1 VLTSGGAGVLVSPG
15 SVSPGVPARSAD
27 PPQAMDNTTNDP
39 TKITITFRHL
49 MSHLTS
55 GGLS

>member
-1 VLTSGGAGVLVSPG
+1 
-15 SVSPGVPARSAD
+15 VPAKSAD
-27 PPQAMDNTTNDP
+27 PPQAMDSTTNDP
-39 TKITITFRHL
+39 IKTTITFRHL